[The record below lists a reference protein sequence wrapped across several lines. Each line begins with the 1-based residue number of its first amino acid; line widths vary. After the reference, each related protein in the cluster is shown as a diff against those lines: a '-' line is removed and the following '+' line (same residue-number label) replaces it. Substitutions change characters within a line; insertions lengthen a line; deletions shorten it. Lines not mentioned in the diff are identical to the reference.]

1 MSKPLVMLLAGGGGT
16 RLGTLVK
23 RRAKPAVPFAG
34 RYRIIDFAL
43 SNVMHAGLDWVGVL
57 TQYKPLSLMRHLG
70 VGGAW
75 NLRGRRRGIRILPPR
90 TGEDASDWY
99 RGTADAVW
107 QNIDFM
113 RQMRPER
120 VLILSGDHIYR
131 MDYQR
136 MLAEHLE
143 RRADL
148 SIALMEVAAED
159 TSRFG
164 MVWTEADGTIVRF
177 EEKPAAA
184 DTRLASMGIY
194 LFEWD
199 CLVEALERVV
209 ATRQGFDFGFDI
221 MAGLLDRRRVVGHSF
236 DGYWRDVGTV
246 SSYFAANMDALDPDS
261 GVDLDRWEICTR
273 DEQDPA
279 GDRTPARFGGDAD
292 CQQSLIAAGCRV
304 DGRVVRSI
312 LSPDVTI
319 EPGAAVEDAI
329 LMNGCTVRAGAR
341 VQRAVLD
348 KQVEIGPGSAVNGG
362 RATAANERYRKCQLD
377 GLSVIG
383 KGVRVPGGIA
393 LGAEVVIE
401 AGVEPERFSGDL
413 ADGATLAAG

>member
-1 MSKPLVMLLAGGGGT
+1 MNKPLVMLLAGGGGT

-90 TGEDASDWY
+90 TGEEASDWY

-148 SIALMEVAAED
+148 SIALMEVAAEEV
-159 TSRFG
+159 SRFG
-164 MVWTEADGTIVRF
+164 MVWTEGDGTIVRF

-221 MAGLLDRRRVVGHSF
+221 MAGLLDRRRVVGHRF

-246 SSYFAANMDALDPDS
+246 SSYFAANMDALDAAS
-261 GVDLDRWEICTR
+261 GLELDRWEICTR

-279 GDRTPARFGGDAD
+279 GDRTPARFGGGAD
-292 CQQSLIAAGCRV
+292 CQHSLIAAGCRV

-319 EPGAAVEDAI
+319 EPGAVVEDAI
-329 LMNGCTVRAGAR
+329 LMDGCTVCAGAR
-341 VQRAVLD
+341 VRRAVLD
-348 KQVEIGPGSAVNGG
+348 KQVEIGPNSAVSGG
-362 RATAANERYRKCQLD
+362 RASAGNERYRKCQLD

-383 KGVRVPGGIA
+383 KGVRVPAGIA
-393 LGAEVVIE
+393 LGAEVVVE
-401 AGVEPERFSGDL
+401 AGVEPARFSGDL